1 MKKRIFALVLTVLFI
16 VAAVPVA
23 GVGETP
29 EGYDEHDYW
38 KIRNF
43 LEIADENNIKNGNKI
58 SENYS
63 PYDPTTWTGTDS
75 NGYSTECAWTTDG
88 HLRSVYFQASDVVGE
103 LDVSGCTK
111 LYTLAAYENRITGF
125 DVSGCNEL
133 YILSLDNNQI
143 SEVNVRDL
151 PALGRASFDY
161 NLLTELELPNCPN
174 IGLISAAGNRI
185 TSFDA
190 QMYRG
195 TQLYSLCLSY
205 QDLSGTLDCHDIDTL
220 FVLFAEGCSLDAIDL
235 TGCTNL
241 ADFELKGNN
250 LTELDLSDTSARS
263 IQCGDNRL
271 TSLILPENLDG
282 IDSIFCQNNYLS
294 ELDIS
299 GCGNIWTLAT
309 SNNRLEQS
317 HWRSE
322 RYGVDYNL
330 MSEGSGY
337 VGFFSD
343 TIPYAGGVCY
353 TNAVATPSEGAQFA
367 GWYTPDGTLVS
378 SEPEFELGIF
388 NMANWA
394 WFSECEQPEL
404 IARFVGGITLGD
416 VNGDNSIGLEDA
428 IIVLRY
434 TMGLAALTDE
444 QIERADFNS
453 DGTVDALDAIL
464 ILRHALGVS
473 A

>member
-1 MKKRIFALVLTVLFI
+1 MRFGMFIHWGLYAIPARGEWVMSNEKMSVQQYKKYFDEFNPTDFDAKRWASVCRQAGMKYAVLTAKHHDGFCLF
-16 VAAVPVA
+16 
-23 GVGETP
+23 
-29 EGYDEHDYW
+29 
-38 KIRNF
+38 
-43 LEIADENNIKNGNKI
+43 
-58 SENYS
+58 
-63 PYDPTTWTGTDS
+63 DS
-75 NGYSTECAWTTDG
+75 
-88 HLRSVYFQASDVVGE
+88 
-103 LDVSGCTK
+103 K
-111 LYTLAAYENRITGF
+111 
-125 DVSGCNEL
+125 
-133 YILSLDNNQI
+133 
-143 SEVNVRDL
+143 
-151 PALGRASFDY
+151 
-161 NLLTELELPNCPN
+161 LTEYKSTN

-250 LTELDLSDTSARS
+250 LTELDLSDTSARA

-282 IDSIFCQNNYLS
+282 IDSIFCQNNCLS

-343 TIPYAGGVCY
+343 VIPYAGGVCY

-453 DGTVDALDAIL
+453 DGTVDAQDAIL